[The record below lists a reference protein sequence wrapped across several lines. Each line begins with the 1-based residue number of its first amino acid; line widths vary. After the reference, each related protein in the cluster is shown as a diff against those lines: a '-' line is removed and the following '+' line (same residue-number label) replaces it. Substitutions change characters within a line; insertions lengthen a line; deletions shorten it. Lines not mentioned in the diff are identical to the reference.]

1 MRQMTSINFLSHL
14 HPRCINIGPEFQA
27 ELPDLIIDRREHGV
41 CPEEAV
47 REELLW
53 KPWAEL
59 EENDTLLQHGNK
71 NI

>member
-1 MRQMTSINFLSHL
+1 MRQRMSINFISHSY
-14 HPRCINIGPEFQA
+14 PRCINIGPEFQA
-27 ELPDLIIDRREHGV
+27 ELPDLIIGREHGV
-41 CPEEAV
+41 CPEEEV

-53 KPWAEL
+53 KPWEEL